1 LIPTHHTNE
10 IAQNLA
16 CHHTQPAQYW
26 IHTNMLTVNGQKMS
40 KSLGNS
46 FLPAELFAGNHPLL
60 DKGYSA
66 MTVRFFMLQAHY
78 RSTLDF
84 RNDALQAAEKGLE
97 RLMNGLQ
104 ILAKLN
110 PSQTSSFSVQEI
122 IDKVYKAMN
131 EDFNTP
137 IALAHLFDA
146 TRYINLVNDGKEEIS
161 QSDLIELQNFM
172 EKFVVDVLG
181 LKPETANSTVLTD
194 ELMQVII
201 GIRTAAKG
209 KKDFETS
216 DFIRDQLKNI
226 GIEIK
231 DSKEGTTYKIG

>member
-1 LIPTHHTNE
+1 
-10 IAQNLA
+10 
-16 CHHTQPAQYW
+16 
-26 IHTNMLTVNGQKMS
+26 
-40 KSLGNS
+40 
-46 FLPAELFAGNHPLL
+46 
-60 DKGYSA
+60 
-66 MTVRFFMLQAHY
+66 MLQAHY

-97 RLMNGLQ
+97 RLMNGIQMLE
-104 ILAKLN
+104 KLK
-110 PSQTSSFSVQEI
+110 SSDSSSFSVQDI
-122 IDKVYKAMN
+122 KDKVYKAMN

-146 TRYINLVNDGKEEIS
+146 TRLINLVNDGKEQIS
-161 QSDLIELQNFM
+161 ETDLSDLQSFM
-172 EKFVVDVLG
+172 NHFVFNVLG
-181 LKPETANSTVLTD
+181 LKPEISNTGMLTE

-201 GIRTAAKG
+201 GIRSAAKS

-231 DSKEGTTYKIG
+231 DSKEGTYYKIG